1 MSKAICSA
9 GEFLAKNIM
18 DGSQTYLG
26 GMAYYYGVGDAG
38 LNPRDHAETVTD
50 RIYIARFDGKHR
62 VLESYISTNGGETYL
77 LEQVIRRT
85 EKKDVKLWR
94 PIVPIHAQDNMPVYW
109 HEGVYRAHTGG
120 WHCDAVMFVEYDD

>member
-1 MSKAICSA
+1 MLRK
-9 GEFLAKNIM
+9 GFNNQLYVDKQRENI
-18 DGSQTYLG
+18 LK
-26 GMAYYYGVGDAG
+26 
-38 LNPRDHAETVTD
+38 R
-50 RIYIARFDGKHR
+50 IARFDGKHR